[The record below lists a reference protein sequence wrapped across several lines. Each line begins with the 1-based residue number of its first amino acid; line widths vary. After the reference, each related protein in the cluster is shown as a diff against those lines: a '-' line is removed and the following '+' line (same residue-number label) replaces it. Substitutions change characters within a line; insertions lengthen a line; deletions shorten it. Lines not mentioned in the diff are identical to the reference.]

1 MAAAGPLPRDAQ
13 VDPAAVEPSLDVPGE
28 STMTKAEIFAK
39 YPPQMENVL
48 LLLHELQTRH
58 PRNYLSAKDLD
69 LAARH
74 FKTPL
79 ATLYGIATY
88 YSMFSLVPRGK
99 HLIRICRS
107 PACQLLGGGD
117 LSIELERLLGIG
129 VGETTADRRFTL
141 EAVECLGLCEL
152 APALTIDD
160 TVYGGLTV
168 DRLAEILRD
177 LSPPAPFT
185 APGRAMRGQ
194 TRIALANVGRIDPD
208 SLPAYVEAGGYQAL
222 TKVLAGTPQAV
233 VAAIDR
239 SGLRGRG
246 GAGFS
251 TGLKT
256 RYTSEAACEL
266 VECLHHLVCN
276 ADEGEPGTFKDRLI
290 MEGDPHRL
298 IEGMLIAAYAVG
310 ARRAH
315 IYIRGEYRTA
325 IDRIRRALSAA
336 RAHGYLGPHILGSD
350 FSLEIALKLGAGS
363 YLCGEELTLLDSLEG
378 KRGHPRIKP
387 PFPAEAG
394 LFGQPT
400 LVNNVETL
408 AHLPAII
415 TNGPEWYRSLGTDT
429 AAGTKI
435 FTLSGDVNRPG
446 AVEVEMG
453 TSLRTLVEEFGGGV
467 RAGRSFKAAL
477 LGGAAG
483 TFVPAGDLDVAMDF
497 EALEARG
504 AVLGS
509 GAVIVLGTG
518 RSVADIL
525 VSILRFFRHESCG
538 KCVPCRVGTTHLVN
552 LMADLGESS
561 TRRADKLDALLDQAR
576 RMAATSLCPLGQ
588 SPILAIESA
597 LRHFRPEL
605 ETPPAGS
612 VEGARS

>member
-1 MAAAGPLPRDAQ
+1 M
-13 VDPAAVEPSLDVPGE
+13 
-28 STMTKAEIFAK
+28 K
-39 YPPQMENVL
+39 
-48 LLLHELQTRH
+48 
-58 PRNYLSAKDLD
+58 
-69 LAARH
+69 
-74 FKTPL
+74 
-79 ATLYGIATY
+79 
-88 YSMFSLVPRGK
+88 
-99 HLIRICRS
+99 
-107 PACQLLGGGD
+107 
-117 LSIELERLLGIG
+117 
-129 VGETTADRRFTL
+129 
-141 EAVECLGLCEL
+141 
-152 APALTIDD
+152 
-160 TVYGGLTV
+160 
-168 DRLAEILRD
+168 
-177 LSPPAPFT
+177 
-185 APGRAMRGQ
+185 GQ

-208 SLPAYVEAGGYQAL
+208 SLSAYVEAGGYQAL
-222 TKVLAGTPQAV
+222 AKVLAAPPEAV

-266 VECLHHLVCN
+266 IECMHYLVCN

-290 MEGDPHRL
+290 MEGDPHLL

-310 ARRAH
+310 ARRAY
-315 IYIRGEYRTA
+315 IYIRGEYTA
-325 IDRIRRALSAA
+325 AIERVRRSLTAA
-336 RAHGYLGPHILGSD
+336 RAHGYLGSHILGSD
-350 FSLEIALKLGAGS
+350 FSLEIGLKLGAGS

-394 LFGQPT
+394 LYGQPT

-408 AHLPAII
+408 AHLPAIV
-415 TNGPEWYRSLGTDT
+415 TNGPDWYRRLGTDA

-446 AVEVEMG
+446 AVEVELG
-453 TSLRTLVEEFGGGV
+453 TSLRTLVEGFGGGV
-467 RAGRSFKAAL
+467 PAGRSFKTAL

-483 TFVPAGDLDVAMDF
+483 TFVPAGDLDVAMDY
-497 EALEARG
+497 EALKARG

-518 RSVADIL
+518 RSVASVL
-525 VSILRFFRHESCG
+525 SAILRFFQHESCG

-552 LMADLGESS
+552 LMASLGPRPSQ
-561 TRRADKLDALLDQAR
+561 RAASLDALLDQAR
-576 RMAATSLCPLGQ
+576 RMAATALCPLGQ

-597 LRHFRPEL
+597 LNHFRPEL

-612 VEGARS
+612 VEGAPS